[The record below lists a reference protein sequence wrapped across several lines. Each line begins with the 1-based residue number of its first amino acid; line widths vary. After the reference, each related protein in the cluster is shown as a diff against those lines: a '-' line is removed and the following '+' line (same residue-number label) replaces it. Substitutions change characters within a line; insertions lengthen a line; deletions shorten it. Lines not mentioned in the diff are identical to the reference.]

1 MKRVLNPGEKKV
13 HRFTVSSDDV
23 AKFNEKV
30 VHNVCSTFALAREIE
45 WSTRLFVLEIL
56 DPDEEGIGTSLTID
70 HISPAFENEQV
81 EIQVEVKSFD
91 KNELICS
98 YKALINSRLIAKGD
112 TGQKILK
119 KSRIREIFS
128 NFKPK

>member
-13 HRFTVSSDDV
+13 HKFTVSADDI
-23 AKFNEKV
+23 AKFNEQV
-30 VHNVCSTFALAREIE
+30 VHKVCSTFALAREIE

-56 DPDEEGIGTSLTID
+56 DPDEEGIGTRLTID

-81 EIQVEVKSFD
+81 EIQAEVKSFD

-98 YKALINSRLIAKGD
+98 YKVLINNRLVAKGD

-128 NFKPK
+128 NFG